1 MLKSMC
7 ISSQFHAKQGAGVI
21 WSIKLLLQGQPV
33 KCGSGSHLGVQKEK
47 ANTLPCGNMASRED
61 GVGGGWSAED
71 LGQNLKLLS
80 LAVEEDRIGEQV
92 FVLYNGKQHRRLSFI
107 QDCDAFPAPN

>member
-1 MLKSMC
+1 MLTSMC

-21 WSIKLLLQGQPV
+21 WGIKLLLQGQPV
-33 KCGSGSHLGVQKEK
+33 KCGNGSHPGVQKEK

-61 GVGGGWSAED
+61 GMGGGWSAVD
-71 LGQNLKLLS
+71 PGQNLKLLY

-92 FVLYNGKQHRRLSFI
+92 FVLI
-107 QDCDAFPAPN
+107 QWKTT

>member
-1 MLKSMC
+1 M
-7 ISSQFHAKQGAGVI
+7 
-21 WSIKLLLQGQPV
+21 
-33 KCGSGSHLGVQKEK
+33 
-47 ANTLPCGNMASRED
+47 
-61 GVGGGWSAED
+61 GGGWSAED
-71 LGQNLKLLS
+71 LGQNLKLFS